1 MSQWREQ
8 EKKSEAFTFD
18 RIAKT
23 TTLALQGKSTDH
35 RNVADKEP
43 PEQPPVSLK
52 CCVSLVRDAFD
63 DSIPSEEVKNML
75 PKFKYPLAII
85 LYATAAVAF
94 LFFFISGVLT
104 QLALTYLAPSNRY
117 DATVCNYIPTYNTGI
132 FYASKKGV
140 WGGDA
145 KFKASDAQYY
155 LSTSNYQL
163 GGGNKEWYDVM
174 LNGLLPQIQSVGKK
188 MEKNNLAI
196 NLLYWMSWVIQG
208 KDFAP
213 KSASSTSAQQK
224 ASLVKKK
231 TNSASTEVSA
241 VSSSQRFTMVGDPK
255 YVFNREKISGALLSK
270 NGLCSL
276 KPMVSWNMDAAVTI
290 ISFEMSK
297 FKAIKSCT
305 DALPPATVRAMGY
318 DPAADGDIF
327 SISIDMHT
335 LSSVLSQALGIIDRS
350 SLDQIE
356 AQSITDPIYGA
367 DVTYWEDPL
376 YPGMQPMACFSIA
389 NTTNANSTSTVLS
402 ATSTSICGIYLGS
415 VVAFPH
421 FNHAGNDTAI
431 PSYCS
436 CDKTIQKSSKCN
448 LFRFLAGV
456 IFWPKANMTADE
468 IYHAGDYQ
476 PLVEMLAANGGES
489 TNRDSYLPAFIGTAD
504 LNISTSESDFFSP
517 LSMYNKTYLNKAFSF
532 CETSRGGCSMLSVSY
547 FDSDSRVDYTIDA
560 SYVQLSEASCKD
572 TISIKIED
580 FINLANIPFT
590 PLINSYIECQYT
602 LLQVIPSQAGIA
614 FGNVGVAV
622 PFVVAIIIAI
632 SSLYTSLTG
641 SAIRHP
647 YGKPARDE
655 FLSEL
660 AHVLLLQRDGKLQG
674 YDEDEGIMSLPC
686 IEALSAEM
694 ELADKM
700 LKAREERKMKMKRH
714 ERRLARLKP
723 LERRELELRYLR
735 DTNTY
740 ATLTPTTDKVEHG

>member
-1 MSQWREQ
+1 MSQWRE
-8 EKKSEAFTFD
+8 EKKHETLTFD
-18 RIAKT
+18 RLVRT
-23 TTLALQGKSTDH
+23 TTKALHAMDGH
-35 RNVADKEP
+35 RNVADHEP
-43 PEQPPVSLK
+43 PEHPSVSLN
-52 CCVSLVRDAFD
+52 CCTKLVKEAFD

-75 PKFKYPLAII
+75 PKCKYPLAII

-117 DATVCNYIPTYNTGI
+117 DPTVCNYIPTYNTGI

-140 WGGDA
+140 WGGDVNF
-145 KFKASDAQYY
+145 KFSDAQYY

-163 GGGNKEWYDVM
+163 AGGNSEWYDVM
-174 LNGLLPQIQSVGKK
+174 LNGLLPQITAVGRK
-188 MEKNNLAI
+188 MKTNNLAI

-213 KSASSTSAQQK
+213 KTTTKTSSSSVLTKKSASSATD
-224 ASLVKKK
+224 
-231 TNSASTEVSA
+231 SA

-255 YVFNREKISGALLSK
+255 YIFNRQKLSGSLLSK
-270 NGLCSL
+270 NGICEL
-276 KPMVSWNMDAAVTI
+276 KPKITWLMESSTTLLTFNMTQ
-290 ISFEMSK
+290 FLK
-297 FKAIKSCT
+297 IKSCT
-305 DALPPATVRAMGY
+305 DALPMATVQAMGY
-318 DPAADGDIF
+318 DPAADGDLF
-327 SISIDMHT
+327 SVPIDMHT
-335 LSSVLSQALGIIDRS
+335 LSSVLSEALGIIDRN

-356 AQSITDPIYGA
+356 ARSFTDPVHGSN
-367 DVTYWEDPL
+367 VTYWEDPL
-376 YPGMQPMACFSIA
+376 YPGMQPLACFSSFNASA
-389 NTTNANSTSTVLS
+389 NASSIPIS
-402 ATSTSICGIYLGS
+402 ASQYICGIQIGS

-421 FNHAGNDTAI
+421 FNHAGYNTSF

-436 CDKTIQKSSKCN
+436 CSDVQTASMVNTCN
-448 LFRFLAGV
+448 LFRFFAG
-456 IFWPKANMTADE
+456 IILWPKANITMPE
-468 IYHAGDYQ
+468 MMSVGDYR
-476 PLVEMLAANGGES
+476 PLAEMLGNINGETANR
-489 TNRDSYLPAFIGTAD
+489 NAYLPAFIGT
-504 LNISTSESDFFSP
+504 
-517 LSMYNKTYLNKAFSF
+517 MYSNVSAANQYSKTYISNAFSY
-532 CETSRGGCSMLSVSY
+532 CQTSYGGCSMFAVSY
-547 FDSDSRVDYTIDA
+547 FDSDSRIDYTIDA
-560 SYVQLSEASCKD
+560 NYVQLKTASCVD
-572 TISIKIED
+572 TISIPIGN
-580 FINLANIPFT
+580 FMNLATVPFT

-674 YDEDEGIMSLPC
+674 YDEDEEVMSLPC
-686 IEALSAEM
+686 IEALAAEM

-700 LKAREERKMKMKRH
+700 LKAREERKMRMKRQ
-714 ERRLARLKP
+714 ERRLQRLKP

-740 ATLTPTTDKVEHG
+740 ATLAPPASSK